1 MKRLFLTL
9 IALFLLQFS
18 YSQKWHSIETN
29 SNESYSTNLI
39 KSTDESIV
47 VDVSLN
53 GFFTNEVKTSR
64 AESVVVS
71 NKDMAPLM
79 EVGQPDVPSLSIPII
94 INDFS
99 KMDVRITKL
108 EYIDYQ
114 DVEIAP
120 SRGDFP
126 RSVNPDDV
134 PYTYGEVYQQNE
146 FFPSSNVRLDSP
158 YILRDFRA
166 QNIIVTPFAYNPVT
180 KTLRVYYK
188 MRVEVF
194 ATDGDAM
201 NVKSRRSNTITM
213 DAEFNKMY
221 SSRFINYKES
231 NAKYTIVEETGDL
244 LIVCHDAFM
253 TAMEPFVEWKKT
265 IGRKTTIVGTS
276 VAGSSADAIKAYI
289 TTQYNNNPNLTH
301 ILLVGDYA
309 QVPGKNMS
317 AGGYSGYS
325 DWWFG
330 QLEGNDY
337 YNELIV
343 GRFSAETEANVTTQ
357 VDRVIYYEKDMPTN
371 ATWITK
377 GQGVSHREGASG
389 HNGEDDY
396 QHIDKIREDLLDYNY
411 STVHRDYSSVSG
423 VSSSAALI
431 SEHINAGV
439 SIINYCNHGLPTGWA
454 VYNYNNNNVNALT
467 NDNKLPYIISV
478 ACNNGEYTY
487 YSQPCFAETWM
498 RATNDNT
505 GNPTGAIGGMFSY
518 ISQPWTPPMFGQ
530 DEMVD
535 IIVESYPENIKR
547 TMGGVSLN
555 GNMKLLDL
563 GQNNS
568 AYYGTYNTWI
578 LFGDPTLTLRNAI
591 PQNMSVTH
599 NSEMSKM
606 STNFVLTAANAEGAT
621 ATLSMDGEMMG
632 TAVITNG
639 SAIISYEAPGD
650 YGQATLTVFGFNR
663 KTYQTTINIVDD
675 ANEELFATAVA
686 SPTVIAKGTPVNLD
700 VNVYGGTYDYTYS
713 WTPAGSLNN
722 ANIKNP
728 IATPEETTTYT
739 CTINDGET
747 TATASVTVTVIAP
760 PTNIVA
766 TVDGNNVNLSW
777 DEAYD
782 GAYYKIY
789 RNNALIA
796 TNLYATSFVDDD
808 LDAGVYHYALRT
820 YYNGIESHKSDEVV
834 ATIYDMNV
842 TAFSNPGFIAEGGSA
857 TLIATATGVGGAEV
871 TYRWEPVEFVVSPD
885 AAITEAKP
893 EATTTFTV
901 TATCGTQS
909 VTASV
914 ELKVLVH
921 PENLTAEVDD
931 NNVTLEWESVEEADY
946 YQVLRN
952 GAVISSYAPETTFV
966 DENVPDG
973 NYCYAVR
980 SIYNALQ
987 SYDSDE
993 VCVDIFGCVAPKN
1006 LKAEYYWYDGE
1017 FGAVVSW
1024 DKQDTYLNLT
1034 EYRIYRSVDN
1044 VDYKL
1049 IGNLVNVPSMTHYQY
1064 SDMNN
1069 SEGTYY
1075 YKVSAYY
1082 ADSDCESDFGLA
1094 ENSDEDFVMVD
1105 VTTLDENAAA
1115 EILNVYPNPANDK
1128 LNIKARQI
1136 TSLTIVNMMGQTVM
1150 RQSVDA
1156 DEFVLDV
1163 SGLDSGMYLLNVETE
1178 TGMVTRQINIVK

>member
-18 YSQKWHSIETN
+18 YAQKWHSIETN
-29 SNESYSTNLI
+29 TNESYSTNLI
-39 KSTDESIV
+39 KSTDKSIV

-64 AESVVVS
+64 AESVVIS

-79 EVGQPDVPSLSIPII
+79 EVGQPDIPSLSIPVI

-99 KMDVRITKL
+99 KMDVRITEL

-134 PYTYGEVYQQNE
+134 PYTYGEVYQQND

-158 YILRDFRA
+158 YIIRDFRA

-180 KTLRVYYK
+180 KTLRVYHK

-194 ATDGDAM
+194 ATDGDAI
-201 NVKSRRSNTITM
+201 NAKARRSNTIKM
-213 DAEFNKMY
+213 DAEFDKLY

-231 NAKYTIVEETGDL
+231 NAKYSIVEETGDL
-244 LIVCHDAFM
+244 LIICYDAFL
-253 TAMEPFVEWKKT
+253 TAMEPFVEWKKA

-289 TTQYNNNPNLTH
+289 TTQYENNPDLTH
-301 ILLVGDYA
+301 ILLVGDLA
-309 QVPGKNMS
+309 QLPGKYLS
-317 AGGYSGYS
+317 AAGYSGYS

-330 QLEGNDY
+330 QLEGGDY

-343 GRFSAETEANVTTQ
+343 GRFSAETEEHVTTQ
-357 VDRVIYYEKDMPTN
+357 VDRVIYYEKDMPSN
-371 ATWITK
+371 ATWITT
-377 GQGVSHREGASG
+377 GEGVSHREGQAG

-396 QHIDKIREDLLDYNY
+396 QHIDNIREKLLDYNY

-454 VYNYNNNNVNALT
+454 VYNYSNSHVNALT

-478 ACNNGEYTY
+478 ACNNGEYSY
-487 YSQPCFAETWM
+487 YSQPCFAETWL
-498 RATNDNT
+498 RATNEST
-505 GNPTGAIGGMFSY
+505 GNPTGAIGGMFSS
-518 ISQPWTPPMFGQ
+518 ISQPWTPPMYGQ

-535 IIVESYPENIKR
+535 IFIESYPENIKR

-555 GNMKLLDL
+555 GNMKILDL
-563 GQNNS
+563 GQS
-568 AYYGTYNTWI
+568 SPAYYGTYNTWI

-591 PQNMSVTH
+591 PQNVSVTH

-606 STNFVLTAANAEGAT
+606 STNFVLTASNAEGAT
-621 ATLSMDGEMMG
+621 ATLSKDGEMMG

-663 KTYQTTINIVDD
+663 KTYQATINIVDD
-675 ANEELFATAVA
+675 ADEELFATVTAD
-686 SPTVIAKGTPVNLD
+686 PTVIAKGTPVNLD
-700 VNVYGGTYDYTYS
+700 VIVYGGTYDYTYS
-713 WTPAGSLNN
+713 WTPAESLND

-739 CTINDGET
+739 CTIDDGET
-747 TATASVTVTVIAP
+747 TVTASVTVNVIAP
-760 PTNIVA
+760 PTNITA
-766 TVDGNNVNLSW
+766 TVEGNNINLSW

-782 GAYYKIY
+782 GAFYKIY
-789 RNNALIA
+789 RNNTLIA
-796 TNLYATSFVDDD
+796 TNLYATTFVDDD
-808 LDAGVYHYALRT
+808 LDAGVYHYALKT
-820 YYNGIESHKSDEVV
+820 VYNNIESHKSDEVE

-842 TAFSNPGFIAEGGSA
+842 TAFANPGFIAEGGGS
-857 TLIATATGVGGAEV
+857 TLIATVTGVGGAEV
-871 TYRWEPVEFVVSPD
+871 TYRWEPAEYLDDPD
-885 AAITEAKP
+885 AATTEAKP
-893 EATTTFTV
+893 EVTTTFTV
-901 TATCGTQS
+901 TATCGTQTA
-909 VTASV
+909 TASV

-952 GAVISSYAPETTFV
+952 DAVISSYVPETTFV
-966 DENVPDG
+966 DENVSDG
-973 NYCYAVR
+973 NYCYTVR
-980 SIYNALQ
+980 SICNALQ

-993 VCVDIFGCVAPKN
+993 VCVDIFGCVGPKN

-1094 ENSDEDFVMVD
+1094 ENSDEDFVVVD
-1105 VTTLDENAAA
+1105 VTTLDENAA

-1128 LNIKARQI
+1128 LNIKAHQI

-1150 RQSVDA
+1150 KQSVDA
-1156 DEFVLDV
+1156 DGLVLDV